1 MMMVMPT
8 GMTCMT
14 VVRMLMPGMIMM
26 RVVVMVWHSR
36 FPDLVRQFN
45 PTGILKDALGSSVN
59 ISIIDMLIGFNQTGL
74 APNRCLRLADPSD

>member
-8 GMTCMT
+8 VMTCMT

-45 PTGILKDALGSSVN
+45 PTGILKAHP
-59 ISIIDMLIGFNQTGL
+59 SI
-74 APNRCLRLADPSD
+74 